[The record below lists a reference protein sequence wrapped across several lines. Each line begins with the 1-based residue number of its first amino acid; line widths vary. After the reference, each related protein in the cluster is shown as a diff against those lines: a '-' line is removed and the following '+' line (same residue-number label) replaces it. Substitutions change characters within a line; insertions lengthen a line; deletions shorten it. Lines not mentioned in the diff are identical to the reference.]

1 MIMTSITKTIRAFI
15 KDENGAAAIEYGLL
29 AALIAVVIIA
39 GAKAIG
45 LNLAGVFTYVSG
57 QLTHP

>member
-1 MIMTSITKTIRAFI
+1 MIMTSVTKTIRAFI
-15 KDENGAAAIEYGLL
+15 RDENGAAAIEYGLL
-29 AALIAVVIIA
+29 ASLIAVVIIA

-45 LNLAGVFTYVSG
+45 INLGGVFTYVST